1 MINVALVLE
10 TFVAFLIVIT
20 LHESAHAAM
29 AALLGDTMAVS
40 DGRLSLNPARQLA
53 PLGTLVAAVLAFA
66 PSYIGIGWGKP
77 VRVDSTRLRVGP
89 NVGTILVALAGP
101 LLNLIVGVAIAVGL
115 RCVPGYTKL
124 AAATDLGTGKCTL
137 LNYGGRELETCLA
150 AAQSASAGVLRLEQ
164 FAIVLALTSIVV
176 ALVNVLPLYPL
187 DAYKVVFAFLP
198 SPQAV
203 TYRRWEPYMEA
214 IVLVIF
220 FVLPY
225 VLGLLGIGFSPAIAF
240 RAIANSIFVGIAGDP
255 GFRFALVL

>member
-1 MINVALVLE
+1 M
-10 TFVAFLIVIT
+10 
-20 LHESAHAAM
+20 
-29 AALLGDTMAVS
+29 
-40 DGRLSLNPARQLA
+40 
-53 PLGTLVAAVLAFA
+53 
-66 PSYIGIGWGKP
+66 
-77 VRVDSTRLRVGP
+77 
-89 NVGTILVALAGP
+89 VALAGP

-115 RCVPGYTKL
+115 RYVPGYTQL
-124 AAATDLGTGKCTL
+124 GAATDLGTGKCTV
-137 LNYGGRELETCLA
+137 LENSGQTLEHCLRLV
-150 AAQSASAGVLRLEQ
+150 QPAGVLRLEQ

-255 GFRFALVL
+255 GFRFALAL